1 MERLFYLAANEGR
14 LNFQLTG
21 GGASAVFYRGMTSD
35 EVIFELRRLA
45 EILER
50 GVAERQKVKP

>member
-1 MERLFYLAANEGR
+1 METLSYLAAKKGR
-14 LNFQLTG
+14 LDFQLTG
-21 GGASAVFYRGMTSD
+21 GGASVVFYRGMTSD
-35 EVIFELRRLA
+35 EVIFALRRLA